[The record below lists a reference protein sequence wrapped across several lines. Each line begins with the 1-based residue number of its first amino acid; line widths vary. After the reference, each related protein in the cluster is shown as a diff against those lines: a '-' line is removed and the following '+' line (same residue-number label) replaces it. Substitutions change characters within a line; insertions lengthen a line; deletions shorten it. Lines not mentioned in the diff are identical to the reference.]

1 MIFIS
6 SIFLFYFFKFF
17 FAFSFEFC
25 FSLPGK
31 QVPAITPP
39 KQMQT
44 LLFYQLEM
52 PQPQSQKV
60 IVSDPST
67 VVS

>member
-1 MIFIS
+1 MIFAS
-6 SIFLFYFFKFF
+6 SF
-17 FAFSFEFC
+17 FAFSFEFY
-25 FSLPGK
+25 FSLRGK

-60 IVSDPST
+60 TVSDPST
-67 VVS
+67 AVS